1 MDALAL
7 SAGIAL
13 TITIIVELGV
23 RTMLLIPNAI
33 HTILEKGRREGE
45 EKGRELGRDEVLD
58 RLVNEAVITEEQ
70 RKHFESN
77 GHK

>member
-33 HTILEKGRREGE
+33 HTILEKGRREGRE
-45 EKGRELGRDEVLD
+45 EGQQKLLD
-58 RLVNEAVITEEQ
+58 RLVNEAVITEERRNQ
-70 RKHFESN
+70 IEADPRYN
-77 GHK
+77 